1 MAVLFRDRK
10 DSGCSETAVCDTVLH
25 HGNEISAAGK
35 TAYSTTCNLIPDQ
48 TWKDDFGASLL
59 LYAQGQKSWDDVVKD
74 AVAEWEVERE
84 ITNTANGY

>member
-1 MAVLFRDRK
+1 MEGAEYTNPLF
-10 DSGCSETAVCDTVLH
+10 GSE
-25 HGNEISAAGK
+25 NEISAAGK

-59 LYAQGQKSWDDVVKD
+59 LYAQGQKSWDDVVAD